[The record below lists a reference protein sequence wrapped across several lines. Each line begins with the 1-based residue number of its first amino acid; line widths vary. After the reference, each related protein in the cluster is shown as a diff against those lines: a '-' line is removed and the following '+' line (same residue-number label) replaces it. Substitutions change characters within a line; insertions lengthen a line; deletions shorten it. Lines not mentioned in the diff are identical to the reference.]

1 MLSEKSFCK
10 IKALVNMVFGALSIV
25 IVALGL
31 ISFLIGLYVSI
42 KSGMLGLKSALSG
55 VFLSWLGL
63 FGLRLV
69 LKDGGP
75 VSNLKKADSHD

>member
-42 KSGMLGLKSALSG
+42 KSGMLGLESALSG

-63 FGLRLV
+63 LGLRLV
-69 LKDGGP
+69 LKDGCP
-75 VSNLKKADSHD
+75 VSNLKNADSHD